1 MKLKELVKLST
12 EEVKELDMN
21 AILTCIKEGITS
33 ETMDLASEAMQMGR
47 IKSYVA
53 YLVGKKIAN
62 EAIGEADYQNLYLL
76 IHILQTIYN
85 YSGADTGVSD
95 QDYDRLYELLQNYG
109 MELIT
114 TPNVV
119 STGAKLRKHKYPTLR
134 GTLAK
139 IYALDEEDAT
149 ANKSRDTLAAWVAR
163 NEKRYKEATGI
174 DIDLWEEEI
183 YVFPKWDGVSVEFEM
198 NARNEIEHA
207 LLRGDTEAN
216 EAKDVTFIFST
227 LASRIRDE
235 NMTGRPYGLKTEVM
249 MYQDDFK
256 VYNERYGTTYKDT
269 RSIVSSIVNSDTLDG
284 RENLLEIVRLR
295 TSVIGNNGEEMLQ
308 ELATNV
314 FERPYLRCRL
324 KDTIAIKKFAYAH
337 RSVDGLNCDGAVLY
351 IIDPDIRKVL
361 GRENHKNRY
370 EVAFKFNEDIAY
382 TKIKSV
388 TFSTT
393 EFGRVFPT
401 ANFEMVKMKGREIKN
416 ASLGS
421 MARFNELHLA
431 KGDTV
436 KILYEIIPYL
446 AYDKRDEK
454 CKRSGKPPIEAPT
467 HCPECDEPLE
477 INYNGTILSCINP
490 DCPCRKKGKITNYIT
505 KMGMKGIG
513 PSTVSTL
520 YDEGFVKKIED
531 LYTLKEKE
539 KKLKKL
545 DGFDTIFINN
555 IINAIESKR
564 HVSAEIFMSAIGIE
578 CVGKKTF
585 SKIFEKYTIED
596 LLEFAEDQ
604 TVSNLVMLKGISDLT
619 AHKILKGVDE
629 NQKTIQKLMNILDIS
644 YAEQREYLFKA
655 IFHKIRSELVTNMI
669 KEHGGT
675 ISENLTKDV
684 DFIIVPNGFNEET
697 SKSKKAKEWGIPL
710 VELDRVPA
718 MLDRL
723 MTETDVKKFIQEF
736 QLR

>member
-1 MKLKELVKLST
+1 MKIKELAKLST
-12 EEVKELDMN
+12 EELKDLDMN

-33 ETMDLASEAMQMGR
+33 ETMELASDIMQRGR
-47 IKSYVA
+47 LKSYVA
-53 YLVGKKIAN
+53 YLIGKKIAN
-62 EAIGEADYQNLYLL
+62 EPIGEGDYQNLYLL

-85 YSGADTGVSD
+85 YSGLDTGVSD

-109 MELIT
+109 MEIIT

-119 STGAKLRKHKYPTLR
+119 TAGAKLRKHRYPTLR
-134 GTLAK
+134 GTLSK
-139 IYALDEEDAT
+139 IYALDEEDET
-149 ANKSRDTLAAWVAR
+149 ANKSRDTLAAWVSR
-163 NEKRYKEATGI
+163 NEKRYKEATGR

-207 LLRGDTEAN
+207 LLRGDTDAN

-227 LASRIRDE
+227 LVSRIRDE
-235 NMTGRPYGLKTEVM
+235 NMTGRSYGLKTEVM
-249 MYQDDFK
+249 MHQDDFK
-256 VYNERYGTTYKDT
+256 VYNERYGTSYKDT

-295 TSVIGNNGEEMLQ
+295 TSVLDSDGNEELQ
-308 ELATNV
+308 ELATNA
-314 FERPYLRCRL
+314 FERPYIRCRL

-337 RSVDGLNCDGAVLY
+337 RSVNGLNCDGAVLY
-351 IIDPDIRKVL
+351 IIDPDIRKIL

-370 EVAFKFNEDIAY
+370 EVAFKFNEDVAY
-382 TKIKSV
+382 TKIKSI

-393 EFGRVFPT
+393 EFGRVFPV
-401 ANFEMVKMKGREIKN
+401 ANFEPVKMKGREIKN

-421 MARFNELHLA
+421 MARFKELHLA

-446 AYDKRDEK
+446 AFDKRDEK
-454 CKRSGKPPIEAPT
+454 CKRSGKPPIDAPIN
-467 HCPECDEPLE
+467 CPECDEPLE

-490 DCPCRKKGKITNYIT
+490 DCPCRKKGKITNYLS
-505 KMGMKGIG
+505 KMGVKGIG
-513 PSTVSTL
+513 PSTVSVL

-531 LYTLKEKE
+531 LYELKEKE

-545 DGFDTIFINN
+545 DGFDVISIKNM
-555 IINAIESKR
+555 IDAIEMKR
-564 HVSAEIFMSAIGIE
+564 HVSAEVFMSAIGIE
-578 CVGKKTF
+578 CIGRKTF

-604 TVSNLVMLKGISDLT
+604 TVSNLIIIKGISDLS

-629 NQKTIQKLMNILDIS
+629 NQKTIRKLMNILDIS
-644 YAEQREYLFKA
+644 YTEQREYLFKA

-669 KEHGGT
+669 KEHGG
-675 ISENLTKDV
+675 IVSENLTKDV

-697 SKSKKAKEWGIPL
+697 SKSKKAKDWGIPM
-710 VELDRVPA
+710 VEIDRVPE

-723 MTETDVKKFIQEF
+723 MVETDVKKFIQQF
-736 QLR
+736 QL